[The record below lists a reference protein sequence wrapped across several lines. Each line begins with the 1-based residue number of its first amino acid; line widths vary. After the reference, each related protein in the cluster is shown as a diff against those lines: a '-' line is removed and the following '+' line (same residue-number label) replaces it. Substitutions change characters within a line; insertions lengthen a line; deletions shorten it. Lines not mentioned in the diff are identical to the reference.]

1 MKIDKNISEILIK
14 KEIGDRIHDRRIAMD
29 MTQLEFSQK
38 CGLSLS
44 TVIRIENGDD
54 TKFSN
59 IIKIMRCFDAI
70 SNLDLLIPEQ
80 EEDYKA
86 LFENKAP
93 KKRVRKSK
101 DEPKRKWIWG
111 DEK

>member
-14 KEIGDRIHDRRIAMD
+14 KEIGERIRDRRIAMD

-54 TKFSN
+54 TKISN
-59 IIKIMRCFDAI
+59 IIKIMRCFDAV

-86 LFENKAP
+86 LFENKTP

-101 DEPKRKWIWG
+101 DGPKRKWVWG